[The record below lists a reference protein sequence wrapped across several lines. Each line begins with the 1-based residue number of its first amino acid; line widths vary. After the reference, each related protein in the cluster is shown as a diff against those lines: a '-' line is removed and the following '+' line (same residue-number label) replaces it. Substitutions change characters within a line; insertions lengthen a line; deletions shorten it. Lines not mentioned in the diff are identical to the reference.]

1 MNVNEMTVEQLK
13 ARIAELEGSN
23 RVLSNNLE
31 NTMQAYGGFCYV
43 VMQSADINIP
53 NLTPENEALMRSA
66 TLDFVIQTAKA
77 FVVHFS
83 AVAESEQNTPEQN
96 APSSD

>member
-23 RVLSNNLE
+23 QVLSNNLE
-31 NTMQAYGGFCYV
+31 NTMRAYGGFCCV

-53 NLTPENEALMRSA
+53 GLTPENEAIMRSA

-83 AVAESEQNTPEQN
+83 AVAEPEQT